1 MTLDDQLDA
10 LRPLTNEAVARCA
23 GYASGNNQLTAYRAS
38 GRRLPPKRL
47 RALAERLRELARI
60 ADEMAGT

>member
-1 MTLDDQLDA
+1 MTINDQLDA
-10 LRPLTNEAVARCA
+10 LRPLTPGAVATLA
-23 GYASGNNQLTAYRAS
+23 GYSDPQSIRVQRAR
-38 GRRLPPKRL
+38 GRGIPAARL